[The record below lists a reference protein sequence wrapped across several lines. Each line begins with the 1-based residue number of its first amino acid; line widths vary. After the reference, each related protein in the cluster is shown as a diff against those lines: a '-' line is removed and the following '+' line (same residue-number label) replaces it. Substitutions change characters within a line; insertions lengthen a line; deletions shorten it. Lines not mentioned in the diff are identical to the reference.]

1 LKWNLV
7 RHARRNT
14 PRGGDDVDFAR
25 LRQVSALFSYQWD
38 PFVIASLAVN
48 GPLRFGQLGFKVTR
62 NSGARL
68 ADSTLTEI
76 KDRLIRAGLVEAT
89 DDGKGHPLYQLTAA
103 GRAKADVIQAIT
115 DAVPDEDTDRQ
126 RSST

>member
-1 LKWNLV
+1 
-7 RHARRNT
+7 
-14 PRGGDDVDFAR
+14 VDFGR

-38 PFVIASLAVN
+38 PFVIASLAVK
-48 GPLRFGQLGFKVTR
+48 GPLRFGQLGFEVTR

-89 DDGKGHPLYQLTAA
+89 DDGKGHPLYQLTTV
-103 GRAKADVIQAIT
+103 GRAKADIIQAIT
-115 DAVPDEDTDRQ
+115 DAVPDQDDDRQ
-126 RSST
+126 RSSTN